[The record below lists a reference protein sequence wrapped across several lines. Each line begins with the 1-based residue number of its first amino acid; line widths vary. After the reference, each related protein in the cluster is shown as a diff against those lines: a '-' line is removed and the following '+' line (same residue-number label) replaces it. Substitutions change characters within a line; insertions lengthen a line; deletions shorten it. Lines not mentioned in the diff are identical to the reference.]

1 MRPPAA
7 TWALVALAIGCR
19 SADAPGQK
27 ALAFILQPT
36 GTTAQT
42 TMSPV
47 SVQVKAA
54 GGVADVS
61 AADSISLT
69 IGGNAGAG
77 ALTGTT
83 RVKAINGVA
92 TFTGLAITAPG
103 RKYNLVAIAPGDSSA
118 SSAPFDIVIP
128 LAILTGAGNV
138 ACAATATGTAYCWG
152 QGISLGNGSTMDS
165 NVPVSVSGGL
175 RFKALSGGGGHV
187 CGLTTAGAIY
197 CWGHNATGQLG
208 NGTTTRSDVPVPVS
222 GGHLFAALA
231 TGGTV
236 GSHSCAIAT
245 DSTAYCWGANHGGQ
259 LGIGTAV
266 DSSDVPAAV
275 SGGLKFRTLTA
286 GGGSHTCGLTG
297 DSVAYCWGFNDDGRI
312 GNGTAP
318 LSNVPVP
325 VTGGLRFAM
334 ITAGGA
340 HTCALSS
347 TGTAYCWGNNSNGQ
361 LGHGAGPND
370 SVPTPVSGSLTFT
383 TLAASIFGTCGINN
397 MGAVYCWGGSSPL
410 TSGTPA
416 PLNSQLSFS
425 ALGAGQFHACGIAA
439 SGAAYCWGNNAVGQL
454 GDGTN
459 TNNQV
464 PVLVLS
470 IP

>member
-1 MRPPAA
+1 MRSLTRVCA
-7 TWALVALAIGCR
+7 VASLAIGC
-19 SADAPGQK
+19 SAGQPTQQTHK
-27 ALAFILQPT
+27 TLAFELQPT
-36 GTTAQT
+36 STTAQT
-42 TMSPV
+42 SMAPV
-47 SVQVKAA
+47 SVQVRS
-54 GGVADVS
+54 GSVVDVT
-61 AADSISLT
+61 AQDSVSLT
-69 IGGNAGAG
+69 INGA
-77 ALTGTT
+77 APSVLTGTT
-83 RVKAINGVA
+83 KVKAVNGVA
-92 TFTGLAITAPG
+92 TFTGLAVSQAGRGYTLGATA
-103 RKYNLVAIAPGDSSA
+103 IGDSAA
-118 SSAPFDIVIP
+118 SSAVFNVVIP
-128 LAILTGAGNV
+128 LAVLTGAGNV
-138 ACAATATGTAYCWG
+138 ACAATATGAAYCWG

-165 NVPVSVSGGL
+165 NVPVSVSDGL
-175 RFKALSGGGGHV
+175 QLKALSGGGGHV

-197 CWGHNATGQLG
+197 CWGQNPTGQLG

-222 GGHLFAALA
+222 GGYVFAALA

-236 GSHSCAIAT
+236 GGHSCGITT
-245 DSTAYCWGANHGGQ
+245 DSAAYCWGANLGGQ

-266 DSSDVPAAV
+266 DSSDIPAAV

-312 GNGTAP
+312 GNGTTP

-347 TGTAYCWGNNSNGQ
+347 TGVAYCWGNNSNGQ

-383 TLAASIFGTCGINN
+383 TLAASIFGTCGIINT
-397 MGAVYCWGGSSPL
+397 GAVYCWGGGSAA

-416 PLNSQLSFS
+416 PLNTQLSFS
-425 ALGAGQFHACGIAA
+425 ALGGGQFHMCGIAS
-439 SGAAYCWGNNAVGQL
+439 SGAAYCWGNDAAGQL

-459 TNNQV
+459 NNSQV